1 MAYLQ
6 FTDPIWKLAN
16 FSEEK
21 LNRWQSK
28 EKVRDFIYV
37 WFCFC
42 FCFLMS
48 EMLVSTVMNKELQKY
63 FADQKTN
70 VARGSYRVMQ
80 NENRNQFR
88 SS

>member
-1 MAYLQ
+1 
-6 FTDPIWKLAN
+6 
-16 FSEEK
+16 
-21 LNRWQSK
+21 
-28 EKVRDFIYV
+28 
-37 WFCFC
+37 
-42 FCFLMS
+42 MS

-70 VARGSYRVMQ
+70 VARGSYRAMQ

>member
-1 MAYLQ
+1 MAV
-6 FTDPIWKLAN
+6 KR
-16 FSEEK
+16 E
-21 LNRWQSK
+21 SK
-28 EKVRDFIYV
+28 GFYICCVFV
-37 WFCFC
+37 FF
-42 FCFLMS
+42 FLMS

-70 VARGSYRVMQ
+70 VARGSYRAMQ